1 MSLNR
6 ELSEEI
12 NKNNLSDA
20 GNWEAVQYALQ
31 LFLEI
36 KKECFLFTFQTPDQD
51 REAFLS
57 FPYARGIFLTSPVTY
72 SSL

>member
-36 KKECFLFTFQTPDQD
+36 KKNASKLHIKRTH
-51 REAFLS
+51 
-57 FPYARGIFLTSPVTY
+57 
-72 SSL
+72 

>member
-1 MSLNR
+1 MSVNR

-36 KKECFLFTFQTPDQD
+36 KKMLQNYILKEHT
-51 REAFLS
+51 E
-57 FPYARGIFLTSPVTY
+57 Y
-72 SSL
+72 